1 MKNIILIAP
10 PGAGKGTQASML
22 VEKLNMLHISI
33 GDLLRNEVNK
43 QTELGKSLEVR
54 MQTGKLVDDEIIFEV
69 LKSYLKDADLSKGI
83 IFDGFPRNIS
93 QAQMLDS
100 LDIKIDSAIYLDVP
114 KSVLESRILGRKTCP
129 NCKTGYNSNFEN
141 MKPKVEDICDKC
153 GSKLITR
160 QDDTKDVF
168 ENRYETYINETQP
181 VLEFYKNKQILFNI
195 KSLDKDEIFN
205 NIIKIIDNTLPLEGI

>member
-10 PGAGKGTQASML
+10 PGAGTQASML

-100 LDIKIDSAIYLDVP
+100 LDIQIDSAIYLDVP

-129 NCKTGYNSNFEN
+129 NCKTSYNSNFEN

>member
-10 PGAGKGTQASML
+10 PGAGKGTQAKML
-22 VEKLNMLHISI
+22 VDKLNMLHISI

-69 LKSYLKDADLSKGI
+69 LKSYLKEADLSKGI
-83 IFDGFPRNIS
+83 IFDGFPRNLS
-93 QAQMLDS
+93 QAQMLES
-100 LDIKIDSAIYLDVP
+100 LDIQIDSAIYLDVP

-129 NCKTGYNSNFEN
+129 NCGTGYNTNFES

-160 QDDTKDVF
+160 HDDTKDVF

-195 KSLDKDEIFN
+195 KSLVVAIALCN
-205 NIIKIIDNTLPLEGI
+205 CLELASCV